1 MYVLRTR
8 GKGWLLLKIRRGE
21 KGVGEDE
28 VVTEVT
34 VTSGLHAQRER
45 RWFVLKR
52 PRCDINGGSETEVT
66 VTSKRHA
73 RAERGDTHEQKGAT
87 RTSRKAGCRARPRAR
102 AADDLSAE
110 GMTG

>member
-52 PRCDINGGSETEVT
+52 PRCDINGGSETAVT
-66 VTSKRHA
+66 VTSKH
-73 RAERGDTHEQKGAT
+73 THEQKTQRTVLRYGGAL
-87 RTSRKAGCRARPRAR
+87 PH
-102 AADDLSAE
+102 
-110 GMTG
+110 